1 MHMKMSIPSARA
13 VRVAIAAAAIAL
25 LGACGSDSTGPHNA
39 NVAGGYGLRTVDGAS
54 LPFTVPNTGDNT
66 VIVQSASITLSSDST
81 YTAVA
86 SGTENGEPT
95 SIITDAGSYSV
106 SGSQV
111 TFTST
116 VIQGGH
122 YTGNVTS
129 TSLTVTIIGAF
140 VGSTNTSFSLVFT
153 KGAEIV

>member
-1 MHMKMSIPSARA
+1 MHMKMRITSARA
-13 VRVAIAAAAIAL
+13 TRVAIAAAAVAL

-39 NVAGGYGLRTVDGAS
+39 NVTGTYALSTVDGAS

-66 VIVQSASITLSSDST
+66 VIVQSAAIMLNDDST
-81 YTAVA
+81 YSAVA

-95 SIITDAGSYSV
+95 SIITDEGNYSV

-122 YTGNVTS
+122 YTGNVSGT
-129 TSLTVTIIGAF
+129 TLTVTIIGAF
-140 VGSTNTSFSLVFT
+140 VGSTNSSFSLVFT
-153 KGAEIV
+153 KGT

>member
-1 MHMKMSIPSARA
+1 MHTKMRISSARA
-13 VRVAIAAAAIAL
+13 ARIAVAVAAVAL
-25 LGACGSDSTGPHNA
+25 LGACGSDSTGPRNA
-39 NVAGGYGLRTVDGAS
+39 SVTGTYALSTVDGAS

-66 VIVQSASITLSSDST
+66 EVVQSAAIMLNNDST
-81 YTAVA
+81 YSAVA

-122 YTGNVTS
+122 YTGSVSGT
-129 TSLTVTIIGAF
+129 TLTVTIIGAF

-153 KGAEIV
+153 KGT